1 MCLCRQGHTHTH
13 MHTGTRLHT
22 QEKYSGISIESLFFK
37 ACMIPKVYVDGF
49 AEQDSTLTNERKW
62 NQGEDEV
69 KEMEGKKQRLEVK
82 EIPRREIDWGLERE
96 TERSH

>member
-1 MCLCRQGHTHTH
+1 
-13 MHTGTRLHT
+13 
-22 QEKYSGISIESLFFK
+22 
-37 ACMIPKVYVDGF
+37 MIPKVYVDGF